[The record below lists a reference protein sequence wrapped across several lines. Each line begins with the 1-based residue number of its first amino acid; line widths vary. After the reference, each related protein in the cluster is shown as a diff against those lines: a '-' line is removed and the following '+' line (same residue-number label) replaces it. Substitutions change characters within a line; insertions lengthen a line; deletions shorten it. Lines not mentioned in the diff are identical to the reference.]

1 MGMIDGKDTYA
12 AMFLNYLERERRV
25 PLETLRGYGDD
36 VDYFK
41 AFLDRQLVEYSW
53 ASVDTEII
61 RAWVV
66 SMAGKGNKPSVIR
79 RRIAGIRAF
88 FRFLQR
94 IGKVAVNP
102 ALRLPLPKVPKRLP
116 RFISVEGMEKLGSGH
131 LFPSDFSGHRDR
143 LILELLYGTGI
154 RRAEVANLKESDIQW
169 DRKEI
174 NVLGKGGKS
183 RVIPVVS
190 SLYSLLTRYREERNA
205 LFENGAVTFFVT
217 DKGRNIY
224 TRFVYA
230 VSVRYLGMVT
240 SIENKGPH
248 LLRHTFAT
256 HLMSNGAD
264 IQAVKA
270 LLGHSSLA
278 ATQVYMHNSADRLK
292 KIYNQA
298 HPRAQRKN
306 PDNKG

>member
-1 MGMIDGKDTYA
+1 MIDEPDIYVT
-12 AMFLNYLERERRV
+12 MFLNYLERERRV
-25 PLETLRGYGDD
+25 PLETLRAYGDD
-36 VDYFK
+36 VAYFN
-41 AFLDRQLVEYSW
+41 AFLGGQTLVYSW
-53 ASVDTEII
+53 SSVDTEII

-66 SMAGKGNKPSVIR
+66 SMANKGNKPSVIR

-88 FRFLQR
+88 YRFLQR
-94 IGKVAVNP
+94 IEKVAVNP
-102 ALRLPLPKVPKRLP
+102 ALRLPLPKIPQRLP
-116 RFISVEGMEKLGSGH
+116 RFISVEGMEKLNSGH
-131 LFPSDFSGHRDR
+131 IFSSDFSGHRDQ
-143 LILELLYGTGI
+143 LMLELLYGTGM
-154 RRAEVANLKESDIQW
+154 RRSEVANLKESDIQW
-169 DRKEI
+169 DRGEI

-190 SLYSLLTRYREERNA
+190 SLYSLLKRYKEERNT
-205 LFENGAVTFFVT
+205 LFEKGAVTFFVT
-217 DKGRNIY
+217 DKGRDIY

-230 VSVRYLGMVT
+230 VSVKYLGMVT

-278 ATQVYMHNSADRLK
+278 ATQVYMHNSVERLK
-292 KIYNQA
+292 KIYNLA
-298 HPRAQRKN
+298 HPKAHRKRL
-306 PDNKG
+306 DNNG

>member
-1 MGMIDGKDTYA
+1 
-12 AMFLNYLERERRV
+12 
-25 PLETLRGYGDD
+25 
-36 VDYFK
+36 
-41 AFLDRQLVEYSW
+41 
-53 ASVDTEII
+53 
-61 RAWVV
+61 
-66 SMAGKGNKPSVIR
+66 MANKGNKPSVIR

-88 FRFLQR
+88 YRFLHR

-143 LILELLYGTGI
+143 LILELLYGTGM
-154 RRAEVANLKESDIQW
+154 RRAEVANLKETDIQW

-190 SLYSLLTRYREERNA
+190 SLYILLTRYREERNA

>member
-1 MGMIDGKDTYA
+1 MIDGQDTYA

-41 AFLDRQLVEYSW
+41 AFLDRQTVEYSW
-53 ASVDTEII
+53 TSVDTEII

-66 SMAGKGNKPSVIR
+66 SMADKGNKPSVIR

-88 FRFLQR
+88 FRFLHR

-143 LILELLYGTGI
+143 LILELLYGTGM

-190 SLYSLLTRYREERNA
+190 SLYSLLTSYREERNT
-205 LFENGAVTFFVT
+205 LFDKGAGTFFVT
-217 DKGRNIY
+217 DKGRDIY
-224 TRFVYA
+224 TRFVYS
-230 VSVRYLGMVT
+230 VSIRYLGMVT

-278 ATQVYMHNSADRLK
+278 ATQVYMHNSAERLK

-298 HPRAQRKN
+298 HPKAQRKR
-306 PDNKG
+306 PDDNG